1 MEFQDYYALL
11 GVARTASDKEIRSAY
26 RKLARKHHPDLNPG
40 DSAAE
45 ERFKQITEAYE
56 VLSDADK
63 RPRYDE
69 LGARW
74 RDYEQ
79 WRAGRR
85 AAGQPDDVQD
95 FLGGP
100 RNERA
105 QGGYRTV
112 SDDDLHDLF
121 GDGAPF
127 SDFFESTFGRG
138 GRSRP
143 APSRRGQDYEHGVEV
158 SFAEAYAGSEITLSL
173 RTPEGEDR
181 RIEATIPP
189 GVKDGSRIRLAGQ
202 GGAGSPGS
210 PAGDLF
216 LVVSVRPDPRFTRD
230 GDDARTKVFAPL
242 SVPLLGGTVQA
253 PTPDGRRLELRIP
266 AGTQDGQSFRLR
278 GQGFPHL
285 GDPKRRG
292 DLYAEIH
299 PRLPKE
305 LTDRQ
310 RELIEE
316 FANLELQTVEAPP
329 TRERSAGN
337 GRQT

>member
-1 MEFQDYYALL
+1 MEYQDYYALL

-45 ERFKQITEAYE
+45 ERFKQIAEAYE

-85 AAGQPDDVQD
+85 AAGHPDGVRD

-100 RNERA
+100 RNEA
-105 QGGYRTV
+105 THGGYRTV
-112 SDDDLHDLF
+112 SDEDLQDLF
-121 GDGAPF
+121 GDRAPF

-138 GRSRP
+138 GRSGP
-143 APSRRGQDYEHGVEV
+143 APGRQGQDFEHGIEV
-158 SFAEAYAGSEITLSL
+158 SLADAYSGSEMTLTL
-173 RTPEGEDR
+173 RSPEGEDR
-181 RIEATIPP
+181 RIEATIPA
-189 GVKDGSRIRLAGQ
+189 GVRDGSRIRLAGQ
-202 GGAGSPGS
+202 GGPGGKVSPS
-210 PAGDLF
+210 GDLY
-216 LVVSVRPDPRFTRD
+216 LVVSVRPAPRFERV
-230 GDDARTKVFAPL
+230 GDDVRTRVTPPL
-242 SVPLLGGTVQA
+242 SVLLLGGTVQA

-285 GDPKRRG
+285 GDPKSRG

-299 PRLPKE
+299 PRLPRHM
-305 LTDRQ
+305 TDRQ

-316 FANLELQTVEAPP
+316 FADLEPQTV
-329 TRERSAGN
+329 
-337 GRQT
+337 